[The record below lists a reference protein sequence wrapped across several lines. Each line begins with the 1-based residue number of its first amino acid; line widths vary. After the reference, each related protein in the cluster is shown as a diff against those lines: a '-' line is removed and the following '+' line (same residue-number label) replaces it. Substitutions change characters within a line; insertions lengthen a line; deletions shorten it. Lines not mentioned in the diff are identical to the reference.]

1 MKSYPSIFNDCLS
14 PVSPGP
20 SSSNTAGPYRLG
32 AMTSDLLNGTPSRL
46 YGEMSKGGGY
56 FATFYGMHSDKA
68 FLAGILKKDL
78 RSYDFDRI
86 YADAAASGLSYAYE
100 FTGSVPVRPSE
111 SAWLTLSSDTGDT
124 VFVKTASLGGGE
136 ICIDELD
143 GIKTCIDG
151 KYYYLLVRVAAE
163 SVSSVRGMLSSV
175 CSADDGGSGESL
187 ITVRSGK
194 PLSPD
199 LLAQLRAAKGV
210 VYVRTVNPVYD
221 IIPLDHPQMPF
232 TTAREMFAYAA
243 EKKLPLWQAALDYEQ
258 AISGLSG
265 EELMDIAEEL
275 WDLSVHSAEQGYK
288 VASFD
293 GNTKPHAAQVKA
305 RYEKGPIVS
314 LGIADKASAD
324 ALSIM
329 EYAAAHGV
337 IACMPTG
344 GASGIPVPSIRY
356 SAQALGKTKEDC
368 LKALLVAGMIGI
380 IYYPTHYHGAWGCQA
395 EIGVSISMTAGAL
408 ASLLSDDLDVI
419 ERAAVLSAQSIL
431 GQICD
436 PVDGC
441 SQVPCFIRNMTAV
454 PTAVVCAN
462 AALGGCET
470 LTGLDEMAE
479 TVLRVGLKLKEHGI
493 NDLGVCYCKLQ
504 RDADAERELPCSG
517 RGTQQPDEPI
527 P

>member
-32 AMTSDLLNGTPSRL
+32 AMTSDLLDGKPSRL
-46 YGEMSKGGGY
+46 HGEMSRGGGY

-68 FLAGILKKDL
+68 FLVGILKKDI

-86 YADAAASGLSYAYE
+86 YADAEANGLSYTYE
-100 FTGSVPVRPSE
+100 FTDSVPVRPSE

-136 ICIDELD
+136 IYIDELD
-143 GIKTCIDG
+143 GIKTYIDG
-151 KYYYLLVRVAAE
+151 KYYYLLLRVDAE
-163 SVSSVRGMLSSV
+163 RVSSVQAKLSGV
-175 CSADDGGSGESL
+175 YGTEDGGSGESL
-187 ITVRSGK
+187 ITLRSVT
-194 PLSPD
+194 PFSAD
-199 LLAQLRAAKGV
+199 LVAELRAAEGV
-210 VYVRTVNPVYD
+210 AYVRTVDPVYD
-221 IIPLDHPQMPF
+221 IIPLENPDMPF
-232 TTAREMFAYAA
+232 TTAREMFAYAG
-243 EKKLPLWQAALDYEQ
+243 EKNIPLWQAALDYER
-258 AISGLSG
+258 AISGRSD
-265 EELMDIAEEL
+265 EELMKIAEGL
-275 WDLSVHSAEQGYK
+275 WDLSVHSAREGYR
-288 VASFD
+288 VTSFD
-293 GNTKPHAAQVKA
+293 GNTRPHAAQVRA
-305 RYEKGPIVS
+305 LYEKGPIID
-314 LGIADKASAD
+314 LGIANKASAD

-344 GASGIPVPSIRY
+344 AASGIPVPSIRY
-356 SAQALGKTKEDC
+356 SAEALGKTKEDC
-368 LKALLVAGMIGI
+368 LKALLVAGMVGI

-408 ASLLSDDLDVI
+408 ASLLTDDLDVI
-419 ERAAVLSAQSIL
+419 ERAAVLGAQSIL

-454 PTAVVCAN
+454 PTAVICAN

-470 LTGLDEMAE
+470 LTSLDEMAE
-479 TVLRVGLKLKEHGI
+479 TVLRVGLKLKEHGL

-504 RDADAERELPCSG
+504 RDMAAEGE
-517 RGTQQPDEPI
+517 
-527 P
+527 

>member
-1 MKSYPSIFNDCLS
+1 MKAYPSIFNDCLS

-32 AMTSDLLNGTPSRL
+32 AMASDLLDGKPSRL
-46 YGEMSKGGGY
+46 HGEMSKGGGY

-68 FLAGILKKDL
+68 FLVGILKKDL
-78 RSYDFDRI
+78 RSYNFDRI
-86 YADAAASGLSYAYE
+86 YADAEANGLSYTYE
-100 FTGSVPVRPSE
+100 FTDNVPVRPSE

-136 ICIDELD
+136 IYIDELD
-143 GIKTCIDG
+143 GIETYIDG
-151 KYYYLLVRVAAE
+151 KYYYLLVRIAAE
-163 SVSSVRGMLSSV
+163 SVSSITGMLSGV
-175 CSADDGGSGESL
+175 YNAADGGNGESL
-187 ITVRSGK
+187 ITIRSST
-194 PLSPD
+194 PLSSD
-199 LLAQLRAAKGV
+199 LVAKLRAAEGV
-210 VYVRTVNPVYD
+210 VYVRCVNPVYD
-221 IIPLDHPQMPF
+221 IIPLDDPKMPF
-232 TTAREMFAYAA
+232 TTAKEMFAYAR
-243 EKKLPLWQAALDYEQ
+243 EKNIPLWQAALDYER
-258 AISGLSG
+258 AISGRSDK
-265 EELMDIAEEL
+265 ELMDIAEGL

-288 VASFD
+288 VTSFD

-305 RYEKGPIVS
+305 RYEKGSIVS

-324 ALSIM
+324 ALAIM

-356 SAQALGKTKEDC
+356 SAEALGKTKEDC
-368 LKALLVAGMIGI
+368 LKALLVAGIVGI

-408 ASLLSDDLDVI
+408 ASLLSDDSDVI
-419 ERAAVLSAQSIL
+419 ERAAVLGAQSVL

-454 PTAVVCAN
+454 PTAVICAN

-470 LTGLDEMAE
+470 LTSLDEMAE

-504 RDADAERELPCSG
+504 RDAAAERELS
-517 RGTQQPDEPI
+517 
-527 P
+527 